1 MAGEVLLRV
10 RPGLR
15 PGRRAVLL
23 GAAALMVAGPAQA
36 VTEAEARALVDA
48 VAAELTRIVNS
59 GGSQAQMI
67 ARFEQVFD
75 RFADMPVIARSV
87 LGPVARS
94 ASAQQLSR
102 FAAAYRG
109 YLARKYGRAL
119 FGGYAGGE
127 LQVGRVRRSGT
138 VFSVESRAVM
148 RRRAGGTETLSVVWQ
163 VSERSP
169 QPRFFNMI
177 IDGVNLFAIE
187 REEVPALLDARRGDL
202 DRLIADLPGL
212 G

>member
-1 MAGEVLLRV
+1 MPHPSRI
-10 RPGLR
+10 
-15 PGRRAVLL
+15 GRRQLLIL
-23 GAAALMVAGPAQA
+23 GAAALALLPAGPAAA
-36 VTEAEARALVDA
+36 VTEAQARALVDS
-48 VAAELTRIVNS
+48 VAAELTAIVNS
-59 GGSQAQMI
+59 GGSLPQMV

-87 LGPVARS
+87 LGPVARQ
-94 ASAQQLSR
+94 ASPQQLSR
-102 FAAAYRG
+102 FTTAYRG
-109 YLARKYGRAL
+109 FLARKYGRAL
-119 FGGYAGGE
+119 FGGYSGGTV
-127 LQVGRVRRSGT
+127 QVGRVTKAGT

-148 RRRAGGTETLSVVWQ
+148 QRRVGGNETLNVVWQ

-187 REEVPALLDARRGDL
+187 REEVPAMLEARRGNL

-212 G
+212 GG